1 MNVAVEREA
10 TISRTA
16 IQKSLKKEVSMEDS
30 QVTYRVTRT
39 SRRLYLVFLSVLRR
53 VYKELPRKKM
63 FLSYFARLKTS
74 ADIGLRPESS
84 ARMMEVMRMPR
95 LRQEITETGTRL
107 REEEGEARLIE
118 HTEDCAVMC
127 SYTKGS
133 ARPV

>member
-53 VYKELPRKKM
+53 VYKELP
-63 FLSYFARLKTS
+63 
-74 ADIGLRPESS
+74 
-84 ARMMEVMRMPR
+84 
-95 LRQEITETGTRL
+95 
-107 REEEGEARLIE
+107 
-118 HTEDCAVMC
+118 
-127 SYTKGS
+127 
-133 ARPV
+133 

>member
-1 MNVAVEREA
+1 
-10 TISRTA
+10 
-16 IQKSLKKEVSMEDS
+16 MEDS

-39 SRRLYLVFLSVLRR
+39 SRRLYLVFLSVLKR

-127 SYTKGS
+127 SYTQGS
-133 ARPV
+133 VRPV